1 MLYNFQKVEPFLA
14 NLTLKFQKGFTI
26 CLHKILLQVLKS
38 SELYPVF
45 ETVEK
50 NAIDNW
56 GVEKWEFSP
65 LYYCFAKVFG
75 E

>member
-1 MLYNFQKVEPFLA
+1 MLYNFQKLEPFLA
-14 NLTLKFQKGFTI
+14 NLTLKFQKGF
-26 CLHKILLQVLKS
+26 KLQVLKS

-65 LYYCFAKVFG
+65 LYNCFAKVFG